1 MAYFTHSDEMYDNY
15 DSWTNLLIRATIK
28 QTKKSMENQFAHTDI
43 TARDSRGN
51 ITFHHRQR
59 GVMKKYQIA
68 NELKKWAVDTSKETV
83 EIVIA

>member
-15 DSWTNLLIRATIK
+15 DSWTNILIRATIK
-28 QTKKSMENQFAHTDI
+28 QTKNSILNQFAHTDI

-51 ITFHHRQR
+51 ITSHHRQR

-68 NELKKWAVDTSKETV
+68 NELKKWAVDTSKEQV

>member
-1 MAYFTHSDEMYDNY
+1 M
-15 DSWTNLLIRATIK
+15 L
-28 QTKKSMENQFAHTDI
+28 NQFAHTDI

-59 GVMKKYQIA
+59 GVMKKYQIDHL
-68 NELKKWAVDTSKETV
+68 LKQWAVDTSKEQV